1 MKIALIGCGS
11 MGRVVKEL
19 AREKGHQIETVFSSS
34 EAGLSAEQLAERL
47 QNAEVAIDFS
57 VAEAVRRN
65 VLACLKARIPLVEG
79 TTGWLHE
86 LEDIKNLVQEADGAF
101 VYGANF
107 SIGVNLFYKI
117 IDFTSHL
124 IANFPEY
131 DVFIEERHH
140 KRKKDA
146 PSGTALKIKQIIDAN
161 LKRET
166 TVNVTRAGSIPGTHT
181 VGFDSQADTIE
192 LTHSARSRE
201 GFALGAIFAA
211 EWICNKKGFYEFPQI
226 IESLFET
233 S

>member
-11 MGRVVKEL
+11 MGKVVKEL

-34 EAGLSAEQLAERL
+34 EANLSAEQLAERL
-47 QNAEVAIDFS
+47 QNVEVVIDFS

-65 VLACLKARIPLVEG
+65 VIACLKAKVPLVEG

-86 LEDIKNLVQEADGAF
+86 LEDIRNLVQKTDGAL

-117 IDFTSHL
+117 IDFASRL

-146 PSGTALKIKQIIDAN
+146 PSGTALKIKQIIDKN

-166 TVNVTRAGSIPGTHT
+166 VIGSTRAGAIPGTHT

-192 LTHSARSRE
+192 LIHSARSRE

-211 EWICNKKGFYEFPQI
+211 EWIRNRKGFYEFPQI
-226 IESLFET
+226 IESLIHE
-233 S
+233 